1 MWSWAVPIHAFLEL
15 GYSAV
20 KRGRGARRCC
30 CCLEVEPCPIYVRWL
45 LLLMTSLIPRV
56 FTEFGRGL
64 WVAAIVQHRDKSVA
78 TALYKFGALT
88 YMLSAYK
95 TALLFIVYITDQLC
109 VFPQKRS
116 LAWILIRICLALGMR
131 GVRITTLTLLLLQIV
146 LIRRN
151 FWWII
156 SDPRWEEVKWSDH
169 SGHRVTCTRKGYSRL
184 AFQDIAT
191 TSIIMIDKQVNCGTT
206 RSPRHGST
214 R

>member
-1 MWSWAVPIHAFLEL
+1 
-15 GYSAV
+15 
-20 KRGRGARRCC
+20 
-30 CCLEVEPCPIYVRWL
+30 
-45 LLLMTSLIPRV
+45 MTSLIPRV

-64 WVAAIVQHRDKSVA
+64 WVAATVQHRDKSVA

-156 SDPRWEEVKWSDH
+156 SDPR
-169 SGHRVTCTRKGYSRL
+169 
-184 AFQDIAT
+184 
-191 TSIIMIDKQVNCGTT
+191 
-206 RSPRHGST
+206 
-214 R
+214 